1 MFFLL
6 EDERETGYSEV
17 HNKRKLELLNQD
29 TEKRDFFLSSLQQT
43 TNNLLPIS
51 REDTLFEFAGR
62 LDECEIMM
70 AKHLVIDL
78 EKLYSYNIENYF
90 KVLSSLLSQPS
101 KDNTENSSNQAIS

>member
-1 MFFLL
+1 
-6 EDERETGYSEV
+6 
-17 HNKRKLELLNQD
+17 
-29 TEKRDFFLSSLQQT
+29 
-43 TNNLLPIS
+43 
-51 REDTLFEFAGR
+51 
-62 LDECEIMM
+62 MM